1 MRSMNT
7 RITLPAW
14 WKHGVAGRRARSRLA
29 DRVATGLLWTLA
41 LAVVVML
48 TYVILYLLL
57 RGLNV
62 LSWRFIATANANQD
76 TVGPEVFNTFYI
88 VVLALMI
95 CLPFAMGAAIYLV
108 EYARAPRFV
117 RLVRFATETLAGIP
131 SIILALFGF
140 LFFVTQFGH
149 GTRFGFSRL
158 AGALT
163 LVILNLP
170 LLLRV
175 TEDALRS
182 VPNDLREAS
191 VALGANKL
199 QTVFKTLIP
208 ASLPSLTTGVILTAG
223 KMIGETAALIYTAG
237 SNSGG
242 SSGWFS
248 LNPLLPG
255 DTLSV
260 HIFFLTAENPTAS
273 AALASKATSAL
284 LIILLL
290 TFNLGFRYLAEAL
303 NRRLRG
309 QEAARRRM
317 GWLAWL
323 SSR

>member
-108 EYARAPRFV
+108 EYASAPRFV

-237 SNSGG
+237 G
-242 SSGWFS
+242 SSSVNGWFS
-248 LNPLLPG
+248 LNPMIPG
-255 DTLSV
+255 DTLTV
-260 HIFFLTAENPTAS
+260 HLFELQAEGIARNALRIENGTAT
-273 AALASKATSAL
+273 L
-284 LIILLL
+284 LILLLL
-290 TFNLGFRYLAEAL
+290 TFNLGLRAAAGAL
-303 NRRLRG
+303 NRRFAG
-309 QEAARRRM
+309 
-317 GWLAWL
+317 
-323 SSR
+323 SR

>member
-237 SNSGG
+237 G
-242 SSGWFS
+242 SSSVNGWFS
-248 LNPLLPG
+248 LNPMIPG
-255 DTLSV
+255 DTLTV
-260 HIFFLTAENPTAS
+260 HLFELQAEGIARNALRIENGTAT
-273 AALASKATSAL
+273 L
-284 LIILLL
+284 LILLLL
-290 TFNLGFRYLAEAL
+290 TFNLGLRAAAGAL
-303 NRRLRG
+303 NRRFAG
-309 QEAARRRM
+309 
-317 GWLAWL
+317 
-323 SSR
+323 SR